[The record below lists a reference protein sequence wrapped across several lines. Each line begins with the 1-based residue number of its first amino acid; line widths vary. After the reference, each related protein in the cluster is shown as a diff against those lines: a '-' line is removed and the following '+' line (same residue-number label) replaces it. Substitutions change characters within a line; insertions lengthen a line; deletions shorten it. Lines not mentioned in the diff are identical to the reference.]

1 VAPEGTRIAP
11 ILRIFMNA
19 ESLCWVCSLPLEKG
33 ERVARLASL
42 GFEVHARC
50 AETVLRDEPP
60 LDDDEDPY
68 LRDEQ

>member
-1 VAPEGTRIAP
+1 
-11 ILRIFMNA
+11 MKD
-19 ESLCWVCSLPLEKG
+19 ESLCWVCSLPLGKG

-60 LDDDEDPY
+60 LDDDEDIPA
-68 LRDEQ
+68 

>member
-1 VAPEGTRIAP
+1 MET
-11 ILRIFMNA
+11 
-19 ESLCWVCSLPLEKG
+19 ESSCWVCSLPLEKG

-60 LDDDEDPY
+60 PFDDED
-68 LRDEQ
+68 DVVA

>member
-1 VAPEGTRIAP
+1 
-11 ILRIFMNA
+11 MKD

-50 AETVLRDEPP
+50 AETVLRDEPA
-60 LDDDEDPY
+60 LDDDEDLQ
-68 LRDEQ
+68 LRDDR